1 MRAISLVGNFAD
13 FSSFPHSPTDSL
25 HGSWHVSSPSSAV
38 SSRRTLL
45 HARITKWQKGWGR
58 KGPQEVF
65 CSLVV
70 IPVGGLAWVK
80 ANSPLACRPHCRKP
94 KHQELW
100 GAATRFLG
108 NAKACQGRRAKL
120 NLSFLWSRVRHHVSA
135 QGDSSDL
142 GRDLVVSCIC
152 CRNGPNHC
160 GEWLVPFMLPS
171 SAWWGVVCWKRPPV
185 AWIKQILEQSQRK
198 LQAEF
203 WLLHGEKRGPI
214 SSWSAAKCLGTQ
226 PWALPWGFPASEQC
240 KENLSAV
247 RVGYTPQS
255 KRWEFLHKGSWG
267 TGDRKTSRR
276 EAAQL
281 WFEA

>member
-25 HGSWHVSSPSSAV
+25 RGSWHVSSPSSAV

-142 GRDLVVSCIC
+142 GRETSWSPASAVGMGQTTMGSGSSPSCCLSQLYGVLSVGKGPQWCELSEFLNSPKGNCKQSSDFFMEKKEVPSVADLQ
-152 CRNGPNHC
+152 P
-160 GEWLVPFMLPS
+160 
-171 SAWWGVVCWKRPPV
+171 SAWAHNPGLCHR
-185 AWIKQILEQSQRK
+185 AFQLQSSVK
-198 LQAEF
+198 KIS
-203 WLLHGEKRGPI
+203 LL
-214 SSWSAAKCLGTQ
+214 
-226 PWALPWGFPASEQC
+226 SE
-240 KENLSAV
+240 
-247 RVGYTPQS
+247 
-255 KRWEFLHKGSWG
+255 
-267 TGDRKTSRR
+267 
-276 EAAQL
+276 
-281 WFEA
+281 